1 MRKENDMDESAKD
14 TFRQAPDAPEG
25 DRISTDGMGAGS
37 PGDAPVSGLEREQKW
52 GR

>member
-1 MRKENDMDESAKD
+1 MDESAKD

-37 PGDAPVSGLEREQKW
+37 SGDAPVSAEDIARVVAEYGEAR
-52 GR
+52 